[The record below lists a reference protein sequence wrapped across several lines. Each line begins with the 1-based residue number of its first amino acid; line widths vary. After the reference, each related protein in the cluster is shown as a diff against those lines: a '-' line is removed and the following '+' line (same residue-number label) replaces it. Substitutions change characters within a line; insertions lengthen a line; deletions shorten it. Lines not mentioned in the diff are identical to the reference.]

1 MPGLCRERHPDLG
14 VTVPSQVGLFT
25 GHDSHLVRALDEHG
39 PVALRNR
46 KYLGSKVRLLDFI
59 EREVRLAAGRIESF
73 LDGFAGTGVVADRMR
88 AHTGRLTLVDNLAS
102 NYSINRAFFTSSE
115 DNVRIGYVSAALRD
129 LNRLRPCDGYAS
141 AHYAGRYFTGENAGL
156 IDAIRDQIELRTR
169 EGDCTEQERHVL
181 IASLLFAADKVAN
194 TVGQYDAYLKN
205 LGAGS
210 YDADG
215 RHMVDSNVYGR
226 LRLRMPAL
234 RFTEGATVLQ
244 ADMNAVAANHEA
256 DVVYLDPPYN
266 ERQYVDCYHV
276 LENIAAWRKPPLS
289 GKTMKFDRESLKS
302 EFSRRSTALGAFR
315 RLIERIRARFICV
328 SYSNEGIISLQ
339 DLTATLATRGETTVA
354 NRDYAV
360 FGNGAGQSVR
370 RSVVE
375 YLAICRVDG

>member
-1 MPGLCRERHPDLG
+1 M
-14 VTVPSQVGLFT
+14 PSQSGLFT
-25 GHDSHLVRALDEHG
+25 DSDSLLVRALDEHG
-39 PVALRNR
+39 AVALRNR

-59 EREVRLAAGRIESF
+59 EREIRLATGRIESF

-88 AHTGRLTLVDNLAS
+88 GHTSRLTLVDNLAS
-102 NYSINRAFFTSSE
+102 NYSINRAFFTSTE
-115 DNVRIGYVSAALRD
+115 ANVRIGYLSGVLRD
-129 LNRLRPCDGYAS
+129 LNRLEPFDGYAS
-141 AHYAGRYFTGENAGL
+141 AHYAGRYFTAENAGL
-156 IDAIRDQIELRTR
+156 IDAIRDQIELRQQA
-169 EGDCTEQERHVL
+169 GDCTEQEGHVL

-210 YDADG
+210 YDASG
-215 RHMVDSNVYGR
+215 RHVVDSNVYGR

-244 ADMNAVAANHEA
+244 ADMNAVAAEHEA

-276 LENIAAWRKPPLS
+276 LENIAAWRKPALS
-289 GKTMKFDRESLKS
+289 GKTMKFARASLKS
-302 EFSRRSTALGAFR
+302 DFSRRSTARAAFR
-315 RLIERIRARFICV
+315 RLIERISARFICV
-328 SYSNEGIISLQ
+328 SYSNEGIIPLQ
-339 DLTATLATRGETTVA
+339 DLTATLAERGATTVA

-375 YLAICRVDG
+375 YLAICRVDD